1 MSSYQSPALGLFF
14 AAKLLTPNMPL
25 CKGQILITLCL
36 TFINQTFLSVC
47 LCAGKLDQ
55 STIGHNKA
63 TISST
68 KAIWNYILCICFK
81 KSSYC
86 FAFFYWNHCSIQV
99 DYGISPTSL
108 SFDWLVFTWMDQQ
121 WACPTVMQNTLLLLT
136 QINDVINFF
145 INDEQ
150 IFMWPVKQNHRYVAG
165 KTK

>member
-1 MSSYQSPALGLFF
+1 MVCLFDHKQFFIFSFPIPFNFLFIIFCLPSYQNQSPCIKVLLWGSFF

-68 KAIWNYILCICFK
+68 KSIWNYILCTV
-81 KSSYC
+81 KSR
-86 FAFFYWNHCSIQV
+86 V
-99 DYGISPTSL
+99 LTRL
-108 SFDWLVFTWMDQQ
+108 
-121 WACPTVMQNTLLLLT
+121 MQTFSNCL
-136 QINDVINFF
+136 
-145 INDEQ
+145 
-150 IFMWPVKQNHRYVAG
+150 
-165 KTK
+165 